1 MEFRNNNRQ
10 VEKELA
16 EAYYQTNRV
25 RNRLVI
31 FTIALAVILLYGA
44 FAIADGKIRSDYL
57 IDVRGMGTV
66 ATVSVENGSQKQY
79 EQMQTFS
86 YLSDIGLKKTV
97 TSGTFDDIWTGNFVY
112 LDSTAYEKL
121 FCPAFTDIY
130 GHYPVE
136 EDEILMPVRV
146 LEQLKVDKPE
156 LNMKILMRIYTKAG
170 EQMRTFRLAGY
181 YTDYI
186 DSSISI
192 PEVYVSKA
200 FADEYL
206 DHIFPVDK
214 IMAAQS
220 ADVEGAAVEQWLYS
234 DLQMEYDSQQ
244 VFGEN
249 PMTMQSIEGVF
260 GSTVI
265 AVTCGLL
272 VILCAFLMIYN
283 VVSISIGREIR
294 QYGLLKV
301 IGTTNVQLCRIAR
314 RQNYRNIFLGVCAGS
329 VIGCAAVKLFLP
341 QILRQLFMY
350 GLGESDV
357 SGFSPKYLALAV
369 VLTTV
374 ASLSAMGFVLKK
386 VTRWEALKSLKYIDA
401 DVNYEKEEIRSCGN
415 ISMKTM
421 AWRNVTRS
429 KKRLLIS
436 VLSLVLGGIVVL
448 GAVVITTGSNLQNQ
462 IKENPDFK
470 IGILAGIFR
479 FPEKVPEEIND
490 DTPVLSEGLVKQMQK
505 LGGIKE
511 NTIQLVKGS
520 YATIDFAKD
529 EALLPRKK
537 SLETAESDLQ
547 FATLQIVE
555 EDFISE
561 LETYVQENHFPVDI
575 ESLKNGTGCILLHY
589 HEMSEILEK
598 EAAEICGMP
607 IHFYSLNA
615 YGEQGDKSAFEKGTL
630 NCAGYLDFTAKYFPK
645 LQTTSMGN
653 QIHYFIMTKKAFD
666 SLGFPEKTFD
676 MCFDAEE
683 EEQVMINQKLQQLV
697 QQENRKS
704 GEMDTFY
711 VHANYTILQAEQ
723 NRIDTANIILGALA
737 YGIMLIGILNYCHTI
752 LANQSIRKREFATM
766 ISIGLTKKQLWK
778 MLMWEGMYYWVMI
791 MGGLVTIGSLI
802 VIVLARMIQKKLLYF
817 KFVYPLTQIVLF
829 AVIMLAIN
837 FVLTTIIYS
846 GSKKWKLNLRIED

>member
-357 SGFSPKYLALAV
+357 SGFSPQISGFGRGTHNSSIFVCHGFCTEESNKMGSIK
-369 VLTTV
+369 V
-374 ASLSAMGFVLKK
+374 AEIYRCRRELRKRRNPIL
-386 VTRWEALKSLKYIDA
+386 WKYI
-401 DVNYEKEEIRSCGN
+401 YENDGVEK
-415 ISMKTM
+415 
-421 AWRNVTRS
+421 RN
-429 KKRLLIS
+429 
-436 VLSLVLGGIVVL
+436 
-448 GAVVITTGSNLQNQ
+448 
-462 IKENPDFK
+462 
-470 IGILAGIFR
+470 
-479 FPEKVPEEIND
+479 KV
-490 DTPVLSEGLVKQMQK
+490 
-505 LGGIKE
+505 
-511 NTIQLVKGS
+511 
-520 YATIDFAKD
+520 
-529 EALLPRKK
+529 
-537 SLETAESDLQ
+537 
-547 FATLQIVE
+547 
-555 EDFISE
+555 
-561 LETYVQENHFPVDI
+561 
-575 ESLKNGTGCILLHY
+575 
-589 HEMSEILEK
+589 
-598 EAAEICGMP
+598 
-607 IHFYSLNA
+607 
-615 YGEQGDKSAFEKGTL
+615 
-630 NCAGYLDFTAKYFPK
+630 
-645 LQTTSMGN
+645 
-653 QIHYFIMTKKAFD
+653 
-666 SLGFPEKTFD
+666 
-676 MCFDAEE
+676 
-683 EEQVMINQKLQQLV
+683 
-697 QQENRKS
+697 
-704 GEMDTFY
+704 
-711 VHANYTILQAEQ
+711 
-723 NRIDTANIILGALA
+723 
-737 YGIMLIGILNYCHTI
+737 
-752 LANQSIRKREFATM
+752 
-766 ISIGLTKKQLWK
+766 
-778 MLMWEGMYYWVMI
+778 
-791 MGGLVTIGSLI
+791 
-802 VIVLARMIQKKLLYF
+802 
-817 KFVYPLTQIVLF
+817 
-829 AVIMLAIN
+829 
-837 FVLTTIIYS
+837 
-846 GSKKWKLNLRIED
+846 